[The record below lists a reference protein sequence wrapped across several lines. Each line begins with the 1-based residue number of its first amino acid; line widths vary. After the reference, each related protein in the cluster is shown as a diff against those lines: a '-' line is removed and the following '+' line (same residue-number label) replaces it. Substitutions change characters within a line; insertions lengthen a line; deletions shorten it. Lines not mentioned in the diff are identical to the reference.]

1 MSVEMF
7 VSEVDRFEMHWID
20 SILGMA
26 LIVMR
31 LVDEIFVAG
40 VLLMVL
46 LMVHGFYH
54 LVVRRFVNVVLILM
68 MLMMH
73 GLHHLVARGV
83 VRDSSPEA
91 VLMVNFMLV
100 IAILMMKLLFVVLPQ
115 FTVERCIF
123 MLSRPEMSIVVM

>member
-1 MSVEMF
+1 MLSLMFVEMF
-7 VSEVDRFEMHWID
+7 VSEVDRFEVHWID
-20 SILGMA
+20 TMLGMA
-26 LIVMR
+26 LFVMR

-40 VLLMVL
+40 VL

-73 GLHHLVARGV
+73 GFHHLVARGI

-91 VLMVNFMLV
+91 VLMLNFMLV
-100 IAILMMKLLFVVLPQ
+100 IAILMNKLLFVVLPQ
-115 FTVERCIF
+115 LTVEGCIS
-123 MLSRPEMSIVVM
+123 MLGRPEMSIVDM